1 MSESSDHER
10 TQRRMHSALESRGK
24 RSQDHAIPAGT
35 PSGRAGEWPGK
46 GRRVLAVGLA
56 ATAMIVGTVTV
67 DVMSQ
72 SWRGDTTAAASAAS
86 SAQTAPAA
94 DPVSVRFATETQI
107 VTGKARATYPVPEV
121 IGGASGV
128 AARVDKALTRQVRAL
143 VKSFRAQAREPGMPA
158 DNLFLE
164 VTADTAGTWHQYLS
178 VRFDVIANLGGA
190 HPSKS
195 AAAVVIDTESGK
207 AVSADEVFTDI
218 DTVDRLMRPRITAAA
233 GAGGTYPDAI
243 AKLTMRPNE
252 DNRGG
257 TAPLAWYLAPE
268 GLHWVVDQGA
278 AAVSPLGNLEAVA
291 PWSELR
297 VALLPSP
304 PAESAG

>member
-1 MSESSDHER
+1 MSASSDHECIQ
-10 TQRRMHSALESRGK
+10 QRLHTTLVSRGK
-24 RSQDHAIPAGT
+24 RSQEHTIPAGT
-35 PSGRAGEWPGK
+35 PSGRAGESPGK

-56 ATAMIVGTVTV
+56 ATAIIVGTVTI
-67 DVMSQ
+67 DVVSQ
-72 SWRGDTTAAASAAS
+72 SWLGDSTAAASAAS
-86 SAQTAPAA
+86 SAQAAPA

-121 IGGASGV
+121 IGGAPGV

-143 VKSFRAQAREPGMPA
+143 VRSFREQAKEPGMPA

-178 VRFDVIANLGGA
+178 VRFDVVANFGGA

-195 AAAVVIDTESGK
+195 AAAVVIDTDSGK

-218 DTVDRLMRPRITAAA
+218 DTVDRLMRLRITAAA
-233 GAGGTYPDAI
+233 GAGDTYPDAI

-252 DNRGG
+252 DNKGS

-268 GLHWVVDQGA
+268 GLHWVVDGGA
-278 AAVSPLGNLEAVA
+278 AAASPLGNLEAVA

-297 VALLPSP
+297 VSLLPSP
-304 PAESAG
+304 PAESVG